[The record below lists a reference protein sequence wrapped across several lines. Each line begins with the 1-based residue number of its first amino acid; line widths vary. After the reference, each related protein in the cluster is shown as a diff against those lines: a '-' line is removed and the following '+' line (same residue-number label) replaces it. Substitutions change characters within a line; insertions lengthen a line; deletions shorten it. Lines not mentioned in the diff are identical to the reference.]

1 MNIRRALVIAGCE
14 ARLLRRD
21 PMLWLRALGVPVAL
35 FFFMGYGLSFD
46 VEHIPFA
53 VVDHDHSA
61 ASRDYVYAF
70 ASTPAFALR
79 NASATE
85 EEIEAMLRRGQ
96 IRLAVVIPPAFERT
110 LYRGL
115 PVSVQLMVDGVYAY
129 HAEVTR
135 GYALAVHTRVAGE
148 LFAARMRERAGERLD
163 LAPIEVRT
171 RYLYNEALR
180 STNTIVPGLF
190 PLILMLTPAL
200 MMALAVVREKEL
212 GSIFNFLSSPA
223 TRTEFITGKLLP
235 YAVIGTANAILLAGL
250 AVAFF
255 HVPFK
260 GSVVLFLVGSTLYVV
275 TTASIGLLVSS
286 FVRTQLAGIVVTAIL
301 TVVPALL
308 YSGML
313 VPIAGMNSDT
323 RLMAELL
330 PAMYYNRIVVAAF
343 LKNLPLSSVGHDL
356 GMLLI
361 FSVVILGAG
370 ITLTRKRQA

>member
-1 MNIRRALVIAGCE
+1 MNWRRVAVIAACE
-14 ARLLRRD
+14 TRLLRRD

-61 ASRDYVYAF
+61 TSRDYIYAF
-70 ASTPAFALR
+70 AATRAFALR
-79 NASATE
+79 NGAATE
-85 EEIEAMLRRGQ
+85 SEIETMLRRGE
-96 IRLAVVIPPAFERT
+96 IRLAVIIPSAFERT

-115 PVSVQLMVDGVYAY
+115 PATVQLLVDGVYAY
-129 HAEVTR
+129 HAEITR
-135 GYALAVHTRVAGE
+135 AYALAIHARVAGK
-148 LFAARMRERAGERLD
+148 LFAARMRERTDKAFD

-180 STNTIVPGLF
+180 SRDTMVPGLL

-212 GSIFNFLSSPA
+212 GSIFNFLSSPS
-223 TRTEFITGKLLP
+223 TRGEFIVGKLLP
-235 YAVIGTANAILLAGL
+235 YAAIGIGNAVILAAL
-250 AVAFF
+250 AVAIF

-260 GSVVLFLVGSTLYVV
+260 GSITLYLLGSALYVIA
-275 TTASIGLLVSS
+275 TAAMGLLVSS
-286 FVRTQLAGIVVTAIL
+286 FARSQLAAIVVTSIL

-313 VPIAGMNSDT
+313 VPIQSMNTDT
-323 RLMAELL
+323 RVMAELL
-330 PAMYYNRIVVAAF
+330 PAMYYNRIVIAAF
-343 LKNLPLSSVGHDL
+343 LKSLPLSA
-356 GMLLI
+356 MLRELAI
-361 FSVVILGAG
+361 LLLFSIVLLSAG
-370 ITLTRKRQA
+370 IMLTRKHEA